1 MALDLIVARLS
12 RLDLLRGL
20 TPEQLQRIAR
30 DAERMVFRD
39 GQKIITAGQAG
50 DGAVVII
57 SGRGMIMPDDE
68 LGIGTEHVEAGTMLG
83 EGAMLTEHVYRLAV
97 CAVGDV
103 RAIQLT
109 REALLANMQADPDLA
124 EQLRA
129 RLANRLQRVALELRL
144 IDERLA
150 TAGQTTLSE
159 DASEDAA
166 VPAA

>member
-12 RLDLLRGL
+12 RLDLFRGL

-39 GQKIITAGQAG
+39 GQKIIAAGETG
-50 DGAVVII
+50 GGAIVII
-57 SGRGMIMPDDE
+57 SGRGMIMPDE
-68 LGIGTEHVEAGTMLG
+68 QLGIEAEHVEAGSMLG
-83 EGAMLTEHVYRLAV
+83 EAAMLAEHVYRLTV

-103 RAIQLT
+103 RAIHLT
-109 REALLANMQADPDLA
+109 REALLANMQTDPDLA

-129 RLANRLQRVALELRL
+129 RLANRLQRVAVELRL

-150 TAGQTTLSE
+150 AAQAAISE
-159 DASEDAA
+159 KAE
-166 VPAA
+166 PAA